1 MLKKRAF
8 QHQEGEFLSQIFL
21 VGKKNGGN
29 RPVINLKN
37 FNKFVSYQHFK
48 MPKMFITESRLYVQN
63 RFKRCMFQC
72 AAKQGVPEISNFLM
86 GRKLVL
92 GLVPRALTKL
102 LKVPMSVLRHLM
114 IWAIILPDDLL
125 IFGNTMEA
133 IFVARDSVIFLLQ
146 HLGFVINFKKCVLE
160 TTQEIDF
167 LGMIVNPTTITLS
180 LPQQKVQKI
189 KSQCLEV
196 YRAQEITL
204 LELTRLL
211 GTLNSTI

>member
-8 QHQEGEFLSQIFL
+8 QHQEEEFLSQIFL

-29 RPVINLKN
+29 RPIINLKN

-114 IWAIILPDDLL
+114 IWAIIFPDDLL

-133 IFVARDSVIFLLQ
+133 IFVARDSVIFLPQ

-160 TTQEIDF
+160 PTQEIDF
-167 LGMIVNPTTITLS
+167 WV
-180 LPQQKVQKI
+180 
-189 KSQCLEV
+189 
-196 YRAQEITL
+196 
-204 LELTRLL
+204 
-211 GTLNSTI
+211 